1 MRQFVWRTTRPTET
15 EDANP
20 QSNDEHASNPQ
31 EEPEP
36 RENAS
41 GLGNLLNRRVTTLVA
56 PDEVPDAMNSIKA
69 GSAEPE
75 SSSRLTMHLAVT
87 GTNKSRR
94 T

>member
-20 QSNDEHASNPQ
+20 QINDEHASNPQ